1 MKNKLW
7 QAHLLTIPFQRL
19 WYIPQLGYK
28 LQLAEL
34 IFLPFLL
41 SASRNIKKLLS
52 KDAWRELDI
61 LVLLWPLVNVIPY
74 LHNRSIHLNI
84 IELIGTVYLVL
95 LYFLIRLAIDRSLL
109 VQFHKV
115 MVLTATIAASLGI
128 IGWLLYTL
136 LDIRTPLVLTRPYPY
151 LGEIAQARA
160 FTATPNMLAS
170 FLSIGLIFHISSLLT
185 LKKQKT
191 FSAIGILLILAG
203 GFFLTFSKTVVC
215 LFAGIAVTHHFH
227 ANKKKQTTWNS
238 KKLLI
243 LFVILCALIHI
254 LGTHCILTPMNEEK
268 TAPLRRLSYISNEP
282 LYIFPILD
290 KPYALYLTNYFHN
303 KHSSLIALMQSKGW
317 GIGPGNYN
325 NFIAK
330 LQQQGLHPP
339 NFPRWDP
346 HSTYFGTLAELGFI
360 GLLEILGLWL
370 CIGYLIVKILHTPS
384 HNPRMVLLGP
394 ALAGIFAAVTI
405 EAMSTD
411 IMNFRQY
418 WWLLAIVRGLIEFLP
433 AEQNRDPDIQET

>member
-1 MKNKLW
+1 
-7 QAHLLTIPFQRL
+7 
-19 WYIPQLGYK
+19 
-28 LQLAEL
+28 
-34 IFLPFLL
+34 
-41 SASRNIKKLLS
+41 
-52 KDAWRELDI
+52 
-61 LVLLWPLVNVIPY
+61 
-74 LHNRSIHLNI
+74 
-84 IELIGTVYLVL
+84 
-95 LYFLIRLAIDRSLL
+95 
-109 VQFHKV
+109 
-115 MVLTATIAASLGI
+115 
-128 IGWLLYTL
+128 
-136 LDIRTPLVLTRPYPY
+136 
-151 LGEIAQARA
+151 
-160 FTATPNMLAS
+160 
-170 FLSIGLIFHISSLLT
+170 
-185 LKKQKT
+185 
-191 FSAIGILLILAG
+191 
-203 GFFLTFSKTVVC
+203 
-215 LFAGIAVTHHFH
+215 
-227 ANKKKQTTWNS
+227 
-238 KKLLI
+238 
-243 LFVILCALIHI
+243 
-254 LGTHCILTPMNEEK
+254 MNEEK

-290 KPYALYLTNYFHN
+290 KPYALYPTNYFHN